1 MRVEKRRDKHASS
14 CSCRRQHRNACI
26 CRFLC
31 GFCLRKEEK
40 TRTKQRAKGR
50 NCGGKNKNVRRR
62 TKPHSGL
69 PGRRTKRLAARRSL
83 GSRLE
88 SSSSVLVQLLFAAP
102 PRSPPFVRSFV
113 RSFVRRRLSSPSH
126 SISCPSNLQFRLCLS
141 TRASLFFSLCY
152 QPLAIRF
159 CLIPHRA
166 ICFPS
171 KCSGKNESVRR

>member
-1 MRVEKRRDKHASS
+1 MRVGKRRDKHASS

-102 PRSPPFVRSFV
+102 PRSPPFVRFV
-113 RSFVRRRLSSPSH
+113 RSFVRSS
-126 SISCPSNLQFRLCLS
+126 
-141 TRASLFFSLCY
+141 ASFFSVSFDFLPLESSVPSMPLDESFSFFPLCY

-159 CLIPHRA
+159 CLISHRA
-166 ICFPS
+166 ILFPFEMFS
-171 KCSGKNESVRR
+171 KESVRR